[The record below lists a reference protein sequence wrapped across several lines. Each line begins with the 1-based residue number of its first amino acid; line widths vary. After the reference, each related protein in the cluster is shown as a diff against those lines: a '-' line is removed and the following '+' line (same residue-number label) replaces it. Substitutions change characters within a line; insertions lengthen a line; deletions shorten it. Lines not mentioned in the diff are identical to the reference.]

1 MARTPLLAPARRR
14 GLAAT
19 VGTVAAL
26 GVATVV
32 AVGAASNAAAAP
44 PVNTV
49 APTVTGTLRAGQTLT
64 AEPGTWTGDAPIAF
78 AYNWQQCNAQG
89 TPASCSDAAGGKTQT
104 YVVGSADIG
113 KTFRVQ
119 VTATNGAG
127 VANANSAVT
136 VAVTAAPTDA
146 PAATALPTIT
156 GTPETGS
163 VLTIN
168 PGTWSGAQPQTFAYV
183 WQKCDA
189 SGGACAAVPNATAAT
204 YTLVETDAGATFR
217 AVVTA
222 SNASGSGQVTT
233 VPSPKIVLGPTDI
246 QTLPGGGK
254 SIPVSSVA
262 LPAQLNIN
270 KVSFQ
275 PPELKS
281 RATFTVKVE
290 IKDTRGF
297 FVRGAKVTILGVPYS
312 RVAVVPD
319 GTTGTDGTV
328 TFKVHP
334 LAGLELG
341 RGKYLVFFVRATAP
355 TGKVLAGISARRLV
369 QVRTGPAA

>member
-1 MARTPLLAPARRR
+1 MARTPLLAPIRRR
-14 GLAAT
+14 GLIAT
-19 VGTVAAL
+19 VGTVAVL
-26 GVATVV
+26 GAVSVV
-32 AVGAASNAAAAP
+32 AVGAASSAAAAP
-44 PVNTV
+44 PVNTAV
-49 APTVTGTLRAGQTLT
+49 PTVTGTLRAGETLT
-64 AEPGTWTGDAPIAF
+64 AQPGTWTGDAPITF
-78 AYNWQQCNAQG
+78 AYNWQRCDAQG
-89 TPASCSDAAGGKTQT
+89 TPASCADAGGGKTQT
-104 YVVGSADIG
+104 YVVGSTDIG
-113 KTFRVQ
+113 RTFRVQ

-127 VANANSAVT
+127 VANANSAISP
-136 VAVTAAPTDA
+136 AVTAAPTDA

-163 VLTIN
+163 VLTVA
-168 PGTWSGAQPQTFAYV
+168 PGTWTGAQPQTFAYV

-189 SGGACAAVPNATAAT
+189 SGGACAVVPNATAAT

-222 SNASGSGQVTT
+222 SNASGSAQVTT
-233 VPSPKIVLGPTDI
+233 VPTPKIVLGPTDI
-246 QTLPGGGK
+246 QALPGGGK

-262 LPAQLNIN
+262 LPAQLLID

-281 RATFTVKVE
+281 RAVFTVKVA
-290 IKDTRGF
+290 IKDSRGF
-297 FVRGAKVTILGVPYS
+297 FVRGAKVNILGVPYS
-312 RVAVVPD
+312 RVDVVPD

-341 RGKYLVFFVRATAP
+341 RGKYLVFFVRATPP
-355 TGKVLAGISARRLV
+355 TGKVLGGISARRLV
-369 QVRTGPAA
+369 QLRTGPAA